1 MNPWI
6 EQHIV
11 MLRDI
16 EEPMTA
22 EQRLNVARLFE
33 QCETMLTERT
43 NALHRIGH
51 AVGAG
56 PGCDLVRELPVIV
69 RELVNVKGKA

>member
-6 EQHIV
+6 AQHIA

-33 QCETMLTERT
+33 QCETMLAERT
-43 NALHRIGH
+43 NALQRIGY
-51 AVGAG
+51 AVDAGA
-56 PGCDLVRELPVIV
+56 GCDLVHELPVII
-69 RELVNVKGKA
+69 RELVNVKGK